1 MSLHDPRPRP
11 GGLSFGPLEQ
21 LQAVHPE
28 GTALLWRGGAAMG
41 DVRAD
46 LEPAGAWPAGAE
58 EDKISLWA

>member
-1 MSLHDPRPRP
+1 M
-11 GGLSFGPLEQ
+11 
-21 LQAVHPE
+21 HPE